1 MIRRPTRA
9 TRTDTL
15 FPYTTLFRALED
27 GGGDNIRI
35 GYVEGTFTQDNPIAR
50 YIDGISGYTFERRVE
65 TAYDQ
70 FCKQAKDW
78 LLEDPEAQIRVVG
91 LGFSRGAEEAA
102 ALLRMI
108 EERGIQD
115 PESAKYTYHKDGLI
129 KSIEYID
136 RKSTRLNYSH

>member
-1 MIRRPTRA
+1 MRIS
-9 TRTDTL
+9 DL
-15 FPYTTLFRALED
+15 SSDVCSSDL
-27 GGGDNIRI
+27 DNIRS

-78 LLEDPEAQIRVVG
+78 LLEDPEAQIRVAG

-102 ALLRMI
+102 ALLRLI
-108 EERGIQD
+108 EERGVQD
-115 PESAKYTYHKDGLI
+115 PERAKYPYHKAVLI
-129 KSIEYID
+129 KRVDYNRPPLLPPGQTGMTACGE
-136 RKSTRLNYSH
+136 